1 MNIDLL
7 FTNQGEAGLIANEN
21 FARKIAGIV
30 FDTQSGIFTIEF
42 ADMDFMDLN
51 IPVEPEYNQHL
62 DMNTIIHVGSVKDGH
77 IGQAYQVPLMFS
89 DDPYRNE
96 IMKPEPPA
104 QPLAAFAYF
113 MKQCVV
119 GQPVFRD
126 DLGDEDSMGCVL
138 GSASPSS
145 LEFAP
150 HLARRHGLEV
160 RPTAQ
165 PSINAPGMG
174 LGGSS
179 GGGGGGGTYRQGN
192 QNNKGSN
199 SGSGNKDTKK

>member
-7 FTNQGEAGLIANEN
+7 FTNQGEAGLIASEN
-21 FARKIAGIV
+21 FARKIVGIV

-62 DMNTIIHVGSVKDGH
+62 DMNTTIHVGSVKDGH

-96 IMKPEPPA
+96 IMKPEQPA
-104 QPLAAFAYF
+104 QPLAAFGYF

-126 DLGDEDSMGCVL
+126 DLGDEDTMGCVL

-174 LGGSS
+174 LGGGGSSGS
-179 GGGGGGGTYRQGN
+179 GGGSGSHRQSS
-192 QNNKGSN
+192 QNN

>member
-7 FTNQGEAGLIANEN
+7 FTDQGEAGLIANEN

-62 DMNTIIHVGSVKDGH
+62 DMNTIIHVGSVKDGR

-96 IMKPEPPA
+96 IMKPEQPA
-104 QPLAAFAYF
+104 QPLAAFSYF
-113 MKQCVV
+113 MKQCVI

-126 DLGDEDSMGCVL
+126 DLGDEDTMGCVL

-174 LGGSS
+174 LGGSGSGGS
-179 GGGGGGGTYRQGN
+179 GGGGSYSNQSKGN
-192 QNNKGSN
+192 NT
-199 SGSGNKDTKK
+199 GSGKKDTKK

>member
-7 FTNQGEAGLIANEN
+7 FTDQGEAGLIANEN

-62 DMNTIIHVGSVKDGH
+62 DMNTIIHVGSVKDGR

-96 IMKPEPPA
+96 IMKPEQPA
-104 QPLAAFAYF
+104 QPLAAFSYF
-113 MKQCVV
+113 MKQCVI

-126 DLGDEDSMGCVL
+126 DLGDEDTMGCVL

-174 LGGSS
+174 LGGSGSS
-179 GGGGGGGTYRQGN
+179 GGGGGGSYSNQSKGN
-192 QNNKGSN
+192 KT
-199 SGSGNKDTKK
+199 GSGNKDTKK